1 MPLIINMKI
10 EKQQLDDLNAVIKL
24 TIEKSDY
31 EDSFNTEL
39 KNYKKKVQLKGFRKG
54 KTPLSSIKK
63 MYGKSVLL
71 DVVNNTL
78 QEKLSAYL
86 VEEKLDI
93 LGNPIPSTDQ
103 EQMDIDIKDLKD
115 FNFSFDIGLAPNI
128 EVKGVSGTDE
138 YLEYD
143 IQIPEKLLQEELD
156 MRRKRFGKQVNPETD
171 IVEDDLILIKAS
183 ELDGSTIKDKG
194 HQTGFSMLVSRI
206 GDDDIKKKVLG
217 GKVGETFDF
226 DINTIEKDVD
236 EKYVKKYLLNLDDDE
251 EKEIGKNFKGEI
263 EKITRVEL
271 AELDQD
277 FFDSAFGKDK
287 VKSESE
293 AKNSIKDELGAF
305 YEKQQKSLVYRGIM
319 DALIEKNQMELP
331 ESFLKRWLSSNN
343 PDVKSEDIE
352 KEYEGFE
359 KNLRWS
365 LVKSKLAKDHN
376 IEVSPEELRESV
388 KKKIMSYMAQYQQ
401 SDFDVEPM
409 INNYL
414 GNREQVEK
422 EYEEAMAEKLFDDIY
437 NKVKLKP
444 EKISIEDFREKVQEI
459 NKAINPA

>member
-1 MPLIINMKI
+1 MKI

-31 EDSFNTEL
+31 EDSFNAEL

-71 DVVNNTL
+71 DVVNKTL

-93 LGNPIPSTDQ
+93 LGNPIPSADQ
-103 EQMDIDIKDLKD
+103 EQMDIDIKELKD
-115 FNFSFDIGLAPNI
+115 FNFSFDVGLAPEV
-128 EVKGVSGTDE
+128 EVKGVSATDE

-143 IQIPEKLLQEELD
+143 IQIPDNLLQEELD

-171 IVEDDLILIKAS
+171 IVEDDLILIKAL
-183 ELDGSTIKDKG
+183 ELDGSAPKDKG
-194 HQTGFSMLVSRI
+194 HQTGFSMLASRI
-206 GDDDIKKKVLG
+206 GDEDVKKKIIG
-217 GKVGETFDF
+217 GKVGDSFDF
-226 DINTIEKDVD
+226 NINTIEKDVD
-236 EKYVKKYLLNLDDDE
+236 EKYVKKYLLNLDDEE
-251 EKEIGKNFKGEI
+251 EKDISKDFKGEI

-287 VKSESE
+287 VKTEAE
-293 AKNSIKDELGAF
+293 AKDSIKDELSAF
-305 YEKQQKSLVYRGIM
+305 YEKQQKSMVYRGIM
-319 DALIEKNQMELP
+319 DALIEKNEMDLP
-331 ESFLKRWLSSNN
+331 EEFLKRWLSSNN
-343 PDVKSEDIE
+343 PDVKSEDID
-352 KEYEGFE
+352 KEYDGFK

-365 LVKSKLAKDHN
+365 LVKSKLAKDLN

-422 EYEEAMAEKLFDDIY
+422 EYEEAMAEKLFDEIY
-437 NKVKLKP
+437 NKVKLTP
-444 EKISIEDFREKVQEI
+444 EKISIDDFREKVQAV
-459 NKAINPA
+459 NKAINPS

>member
-1 MPLIINMKI
+1 MKI

>member
-1 MPLIINMKI
+1 MKI
-10 EKQQLDDLNAVIKL
+10 EKQHLDDLNAVIKL
-24 TIEKSDY
+24 TIEKADY

-39 KNYKKKVQLKGFRKG
+39 KNYKNKVQLKGFRKG

-71 DVVNNTL
+71 EVVNKTL
-78 QEKLSAYL
+78 QEKLSGYL

-93 LGNPIPSTDQ
+93 LGNPIPSADQ
-103 EQMDIDIKDLKD
+103 EQMDIDVKELKD
-115 FNFSFDIGLAPNI
+115 FNFSFDIGLAPKV
-128 EVKGVSGTDE
+128 EVQGVSETDE

-143 IQIPEKLLQEELD
+143 IQIPDTLLQEELD

-171 IVEDDLILIKAS
+171 IVEDDLVLIKAT
-183 ELDGSTIKDKG
+183 ELDGATEKDKG
-194 HQTGFSMLVSRI
+194 HQTGFSMMVSRI
-206 GDDDIKKKVLG
+206 GDEDVKKKLLG
-217 GKVGETFDF
+217 GKVGDTFDF
-226 DINTIEKDVD
+226 DIYTIEKDV
-236 EKYVKKYLLNLDDDE
+236 EEEYVKKYLLNLDDEE
-251 EKEIGKNFKGEI
+251 EKEIGKNFRGEV

-271 AELDQD
+271 ADLDQD
-277 FFDSAFGKDK
+277 FFDQSFGEGKIT
-287 VKSESE
+287 SE
-293 AKNSIKDELGAF
+293 AEAKTSIKDELSAF

-331 ESFLKRWLSSNN
+331 DEFLKRWLNSNN
-343 PDVKSEDIE
+343 PDVKPEEID
-352 KEYEGFE
+352 KEYNGFE

-365 LVKSKLAKDHN
+365 LIKSKLAKDHN

-414 GNREQVEK
+414 GNKEQVEK
-422 EYEEAMAEKLFDDIY
+422 EYEEAMAEKLFGQIY
-437 NKVKLKP
+437 DKVKLKP
-444 EKISIEDFREKVQEI
+444 ESISIEDFREKVQSI
-459 NKAINPA
+459 NKAINQG

>member
-1 MPLIINMKI
+1 MKI

-39 KNYKKKVQLKGFRKG
+39 KNYKNKVQLKGFRKG

-71 DVVNNTL
+71 EVVNKTL
-78 QEKLSAYL
+78 QEKLSGYL
-86 VEEKLDI
+86 TEEKLDI
-93 LGNPIPSTDQ
+93 LGNPIPSSDQ
-103 EQMDIDIKDLKD
+103 EQMDIDVKELKD
-115 FNFSFDIGLAPNI
+115 FNFSFDIGLSPKI
-128 EVKGVSGTDE
+128 EVKGVSDSDE

-143 IQIPEKLLQEELD
+143 IQIPDDLLQEELD

-171 IVEDDLILIKAS
+171 IVEDDLVLIKAS
-183 ELDGSTIKDKG
+183 ELDGVAVKDKG
-194 HQTGFSMLVSRI
+194 HQTGFSMLVSRM
-206 GDDDIKKKVLG
+206 GDEDVKKKVLG
-217 GKVGETFDF
+217 GKVGDSFNF

-236 EKYVKKYLLNLDDDE
+236 EKYVKKYLLNLDDEE
-251 EKEIGKNFKGEI
+251 EKEIGKDFKGEL

-271 AELDQD
+271 ADLDQD

-287 VKSESE
+287 IKSEEE
-293 AKNSIKDELGAF
+293 AKTSIKDELSAF

-331 ESFLKRWLSSNN
+331 DEFLKRWLSSNN

-422 EYEEAMAEKLFDDIY
+422 EYEEAMAEKLFDEIY
-437 NKVKLKP
+437 NKVTLKP
-444 EKISIEDFREKVQEI
+444 EKISIEDFREKVQTI
-459 NKAINPA
+459 NKEVNQS